1 MNIYIYIYIYIY
13 KYVSGTIMYIRLG
26 HIHTSAEMNTAF
38 WYSNIC
44 LTNIRLLTDHKLFQL
59 FLKY

>member
-1 MNIYIYIYIYIY
+1 MY

-44 LTNIRLLTDHKLFQL
+44 FPYLTNIRLLTDHKLFQL
-59 FLKY
+59 Y